1 MEIICKKQAKQS
13 IDKPK
18 NIKYNKK
25 YNWKEMI

>member
-1 MEIICKKQAKQS
+1 MEIICKKKAKQS
-13 IDKPK
+13 IDKQK